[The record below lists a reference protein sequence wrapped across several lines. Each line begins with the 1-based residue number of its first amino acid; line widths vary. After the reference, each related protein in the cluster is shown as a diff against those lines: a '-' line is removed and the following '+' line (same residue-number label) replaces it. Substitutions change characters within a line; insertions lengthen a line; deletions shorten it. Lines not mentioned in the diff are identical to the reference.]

1 MLIRFSRL
9 LVTHCEWLFI
19 LQKSEV
25 ADITKWTEQQVKRL
39 SELANEGL
47 TNIEIAPMLSEEF
60 GKEFSW
66 PSVRSKRARLGL
78 PPSEKNMRVKQPS
91 DHSIKVNERY
101 NPDGTISQAEFE
113 VKMAFYQKR
122 SKTPKDIL
130 LYKGYD
136 PDEWE
141 ISQVTT
147 NEWTTTTAD
156 IQKWNQQLKFVVKP
170 KTNTSIKDL
179 ATKLLQSV
187 EPAFVKP
194 TRKGKRNLV
203 IPLADLHFPILS
215 ERKFETYLS
224 DVLAIIN
231 KGYKII
237 VIEVLGDIFHSN
249 AMKASQ
255 TIKGTQLEDVDMVE
269 AIELAKTFFIT
280 LIDESLRKSSE
291 VRIEFA
297 SGNHSDFEYLF
308 LMYLETLY
316 PQVTVNKHNL
326 PRVAYQLDNVG
337 IMLTHGHFGKKGDYP
352 MLFATEFRDVWSKSS
367 WLEIHQGHYH
377 SMEAQNLK
385 GVIHRQLGTIKP
397 NDQYESENGYTMNYK
412 STQAFEY
419 SADKL
424 KVIYE
429 LG

>member
-1 MLIRFSRL
+1 M
-9 LVTHCEWLFI
+9 
-19 LQKSEV
+19 

-60 GKEFSW
+60 GEEFSW
-66 PSVRSKRARLGL
+66 PSVRSKRARLKL
-78 PPSEKNMRVKQPS
+78 PPSEKNMRVKQTS
-91 DHSIKVNERY
+91 DHSIKVNERH

-156 IQKWNQQLKFVVKP
+156 TQKWNQQLKFVVKP

-194 TRKGKRNLV
+194 TIKGKRNLV

-231 KGYKII
+231 KGYKTI

-316 PQVTVNKHNL
+316 PQVSVNKHNL
-326 PRVAYQLDNVG
+326 PRIAYQLDNVG

>member
-1 MLIRFSRL
+1 MI
-9 LVTHCEWLFI
+9 TG
-19 LQKSEV
+19 KSEV

-78 PPSEKNMRVKQPS
+78 PPSEKNMRVKQTS
-91 DHSIKVNERY
+91 DHSIKVNERH

-147 NEWTTTTAD
+147 NEWTTTTSD
-156 IQKWNQQLKFVVKP
+156 TQKWNQQLKFVVKP

-194 TRKGKRNLV
+194 TIKGKRNLV

-231 KGYKII
+231 KGYKTI

-326 PRVAYQLDNVG
+326 PRIAYQLDNVG

>member
-1 MLIRFSRL
+1 
-9 LVTHCEWLFI
+9 
-19 LQKSEV
+19 V
-25 ADITKWTEQQVKRL
+25 ADINWTEQEIDRLKELINEDYTNKKIAIILSNEYGREFTKISVK
-39 SELANEGL
+39 
-47 TNIEIAPMLSEEF
+47 
-60 GKEFSW
+60 
-66 PSVRSKRARLGL
+66 SKRQRLNKAT
-78 PPSEKNMRVKQPS
+78 PPRAVDGQ
-91 DHSIKVNERY
+91 SINENKRY
-101 NPDGTISQAEFE
+101 NIDGTISQAEFD
-113 VKMAFYQKR
+113 VKMAFYQKD
-122 SKTPKDIL
+122 SKTPEDIL
-130 LYKGYD
+130 KYKGYD

-194 TRKGKRNLV
+194 TIKGKCNLV

-215 ERKFETYLS
+215 ELKFEAYLS

-231 KGYKII
+231 KGYKTI

-326 PRVAYQLDNVG
+326 PRIAYQLDNVG

>member
-1 MLIRFSRL
+1 
-9 LVTHCEWLFI
+9 
-19 LQKSEV
+19 
-25 ADITKWTEQQVKRL
+25 
-39 SELANEGL
+39 
-47 TNIEIAPMLSEEF
+47 
-60 GKEFSW
+60 
-66 PSVRSKRARLGL
+66 
-78 PPSEKNMRVKQPS
+78 MRVKKSS
-91 DHSIKVNERY
+91 DQSIKVNERH

-194 TRKGKRNLV
+194 TIKGKRNLV

-231 KGYKII
+231 KGYKTII
-237 VIEVLGDIFHSN
+237 IEVLGDIFHSN

-316 PQVTVNKHNL
+316 PQVSVNKHNL
-326 PRVAYQLDNVG
+326 PRIAYQLDNVG

>member
-1 MLIRFSRL
+1 MI
-9 LVTHCEWLFI
+9 TG
-19 LQKSEV
+19 KSEV

-78 PPSEKNMRVKQPS
+78 PPSEKNMRVKQTS
-91 DHSIKVNERY
+91 DHSIKVNERH

-156 IQKWNQQLKFVVKP
+156 TQKWNQQLKFVVKP

-194 TRKGKRNLV
+194 TIKGKRNLV

-231 KGYKII
+231 KGYKTI

-326 PRVAYQLDNVG
+326 PRIAYQLDNVG

>member
-1 MLIRFSRL
+1 M
-9 LVTHCEWLFI
+9 
-19 LQKSEV
+19 QKSEV

-78 PPSEKNMRVKQPS
+78 PPSEKNMRVKQSS
-91 DHSIKVNERY
+91 DQSIKVNERH

-194 TRKGKRNLV
+194 TIKGKRNLV

-231 KGYKII
+231 KGYKTI

-326 PRVAYQLDNVG
+326 PRITYQLDNVG

>member
-1 MLIRFSRL
+1 M
-9 LVTHCEWLFI
+9 
-19 LQKSEV
+19 

-66 PSVRSKRARLGL
+66 PSVRSKRARLKL
-78 PPSEKNMRVKQPS
+78 PPSEKNMRVKQTS
-91 DHSIKVNERY
+91 DHSIKVNERH

-194 TRKGKRNLV
+194 TIKGKRNLV

-231 KGYKII
+231 KGYKTI

-316 PQVTVNKHNL
+316 PQVLVNKHNL
-326 PRVAYQLDNVG
+326 PRIAYQLDNVG

-352 MLFATEFRDVWSKSS
+352 LLFATEFRDVWSKSN

>member
-1 MLIRFSRL
+1 
-9 LVTHCEWLFI
+9 
-19 LQKSEV
+19 
-25 ADITKWTEQQVKRL
+25 
-39 SELANEGL
+39 
-47 TNIEIAPMLSEEF
+47 
-60 GKEFSW
+60 
-66 PSVRSKRARLGL
+66 
-78 PPSEKNMRVKQPS
+78 
-91 DHSIKVNERY
+91 
-101 NPDGTISQAEFE
+101 
-113 VKMAFYQKR
+113 
-122 SKTPKDIL
+122 
-130 LYKGYD
+130 
-136 PDEWE
+136 
-141 ISQVTT
+141 
-147 NEWTTTTAD
+147 
-156 IQKWNQQLKFVVKP
+156 
-170 KTNTSIKDL
+170 
-179 ATKLLQSV
+179 
-187 EPAFVKP
+187 
-194 TRKGKRNLV
+194 
-203 IPLADLHFPILS
+203 
-215 ERKFETYLS
+215 
-224 DVLAIIN
+224 
-231 KGYKII
+231 
-237 VIEVLGDIFHSN
+237 
-249 AMKASQ
+249 
-255 TIKGTQLEDVDMVE
+255 MVE

-326 PRVAYQLDNVG
+326 PRIAYQLDNVG

-352 MLFATEFRDVWSKSS
+352 MLFATEFRDVWSKST

>member
-1 MLIRFSRL
+1 
-9 LVTHCEWLFI
+9 
-19 LQKSEV
+19 
-25 ADITKWTEQQVKRL
+25 
-39 SELANEGL
+39 
-47 TNIEIAPMLSEEF
+47 MLSEEF

-66 PSVRSKRARLGL
+66 PSVRSKRTRLGL

-91 DHSIKVNERY
+91 DHSIKVNELH
-101 NPDGTISQAEFE
+101 NPDGTISRAEFE

-194 TRKGKRNLV
+194 TIKGKRNLV

-231 KGYKII
+231 KGYKTI

-326 PRVAYQLDNVG
+326 PRIAYQLDNVG

>member
-1 MLIRFSRL
+1 M
-9 LVTHCEWLFI
+9 
-19 LQKSEV
+19 
-25 ADITKWTEQQVKRL
+25 ANITKWTEQQVKRL

-60 GKEFSW
+60 GEEFSW

-91 DHSIKVNERY
+91 DHSIKVNERH

-187 EPAFVKP
+187 EPAFFKP
-194 TRKGKRNLV
+194 TIKGKRNLV

-231 KGYKII
+231 KGYKTI

-316 PQVTVNKHNL
+316 PQVSVNKHNL
-326 PRVAYQLDNVG
+326 PRIAYQLDNVG

>member
-1 MLIRFSRL
+1 MKYIER
-9 LVTHCEWLFI
+9 
-19 LQKSEV
+19 SEV

-60 GKEFSW
+60 GEEFSW

-78 PPSEKNMRVKQPS
+78 PPSEKNMRVKQTS
-91 DHSIKVNERY
+91 DHSIKVNERH

-156 IQKWNQQLKFVVKP
+156 TQKWNQQLKFVVKP

-194 TRKGKRNLV
+194 TIKGKRNLV

-231 KGYKII
+231 KGYKTI

-316 PQVTVNKHNL
+316 PQVSVNKHNL
-326 PRVAYQLDNVG
+326 PRIAYQLDNVG

>member
-1 MLIRFSRL
+1 
-9 LVTHCEWLFI
+9 
-19 LQKSEV
+19 
-25 ADITKWTEQQVKRL
+25 
-39 SELANEGL
+39 
-47 TNIEIAPMLSEEF
+47 
-60 GKEFSW
+60 
-66 PSVRSKRARLGL
+66 
-78 PPSEKNMRVKQPS
+78 MRVKQPS
-91 DHSIKVNERY
+91 DHSIKVNERH

-136 PDEWE
+136 PEEWE

-194 TRKGKRNLV
+194 TIKGKRNLV

-249 AMKASQ
+249 AMKSSQ

-326 PRVAYQLDNVG
+326 PRIAYQLDNVG
-337 IMLTHGHFGKKGDYP
+337 IMLIHGHFGKKGDYP
-352 MLFATEFRDVWSKSS
+352 MLFATEFRDVWSKST

>member
-1 MLIRFSRL
+1 MI
-9 LVTHCEWLFI
+9 TG
-19 LQKSEV
+19 KSEV

-78 PPSEKNMRVKQPS
+78 PPSEKNMRVKQTS
-91 DHSIKVNERY
+91 DHSIKVNERH

-194 TRKGKRNLV
+194 TIKGKRNLV

-231 KGYKII
+231 KGYKTI

-326 PRVAYQLDNVG
+326 PRIAYQLDNVG

>member
-1 MLIRFSRL
+1 M
-9 LVTHCEWLFI
+9 
-19 LQKSEV
+19 QKSEV
-25 ADITKWTEQQVKRL
+25 ADINWTEQEIDRL
-39 SELANEGL
+39 KDLINEGY
-47 TNIEIAPMLSEEF
+47 TNKEIAIILSNEYGREF
-60 GKEFSW
+60 TKT
-66 PSVRSKRARLGL
+66 SVKSKRQRLNKVT
-78 PPSEKNMRVKQPS
+78 PPRTIDGQ
-91 DHSIKVNERY
+91 SINENKRY
-101 NPDGTISQAEFE
+101 NIDGTISQAEFD
-113 VKMAFYQKR
+113 VKMAFYQKD
-122 SKTPKDIL
+122 SKTPEDIL
-130 LYKGYD
+130 KYKGYD
-136 PDEWE
+136 PQEWE

-147 NEWTTTTAD
+147 NEWTTTTAE

-194 TRKGKRNLV
+194 TIKGKRNLV

-231 KGYKII
+231 KGYKTI
-237 VIEVLGDIFHSN
+237 VIEVLGDTFHSN

-326 PRVAYQLDNVG
+326 PRIAYQLDNVG